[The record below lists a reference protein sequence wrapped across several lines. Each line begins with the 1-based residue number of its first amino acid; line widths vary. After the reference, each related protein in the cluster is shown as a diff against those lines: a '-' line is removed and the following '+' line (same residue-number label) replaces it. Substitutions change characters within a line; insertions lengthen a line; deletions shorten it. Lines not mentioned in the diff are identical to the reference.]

1 MITINQTNR
10 EPKPFGFRF
19 VAPLALGAALNPI
32 NSTMLAVAIVPIADS
47 LHVGV
52 AQAGWLI
59 AGLYLAAAVA
69 QPMMG
74 RLVDLFGP
82 RSVYLASLVFVAV
95 AGVIGWRAT
104 SLASLVIARVVLGIG
119 TSGAYPS
126 AMRLFRL
133 EGDRLG
139 VAPPRFA
146 MGVLSLAGVATAAV
160 GPVIGG
166 ILTSSFGWRSIF
178 TVNVPLALLI
188 AVLIVVWIPKDQGRK
203 GSFARLAEHVD
214 LAGIGLFTI
223 SLLSLMIFLMELAI
237 RPLWLALL
245 SAAIFTLILAVY
257 SARHKQPF
265 IDVRM
270 VVHNLPL
277 TVTFLRA
284 GAVAMI
290 VYAVFYG
297 FAQWVQGAV
306 GVSSVKAG
314 LITFP
319 LSAIAAISSV
329 TCVGT
334 KGLRAP
340 FIVSAGA
347 ALAGCIFLLQIDSA
361 TSIWLIAAAVMF
373 FGIPQGTFSTATQAA
388 VYIQAPAEE
397 IGTAAGLQRTAQ
409 YIGSI
414 IATSL
419 LALVY
424 GQRATDHSLHVL
436 AIVLGVISAGLLVVT
451 VFDPTVPTVESSHQS
466 TSFGNNRCNP
476 RRFVRPTHDVTRT
489 GFTLSTSRCHA
500 APQTLARHTGEQW

>member
-1 MITINQTNR
+1 MMSVQTNR

-32 NSTMLAVAIVPIADS
+32 NSTMLAVAVVPIADS

-95 AGVIGWRAT
+95 AGLIGWRAT

-166 ILTSSFGWRSIF
+166 ILTSTFGWRSIF

-188 AVLIVVWIPKDQGRK
+188 AVLIVLWIPKDQGRK

-223 SLLSLMIFLMELAI
+223 SLLSLMIFLMELTI
-237 RPLWLALL
+237 RPLWPALL
-245 SAAIFTLILAVY
+245 SAALFTLILAVY
-257 SARHKQPF
+257 SARRKQPF

-284 GAVAMI
+284 GTVAMI

-306 GVSSVKAG
+306 DVSSAKAG

-329 TCVGT
+329 TGVR
-334 KGLRAP
+334 KGIRAP
-340 FIVSAGA
+340 FVVSAGA
-347 ALAGCIFLLQIDSA
+347 ALAGCIFLLLIDSA
-361 TSIWLIAAAVMF
+361 TSIWLIAAAVML

-388 VYIQAPAEE
+388 VYLQSPAEE

-409 YIGSI
+409 CIGSI

-424 GQRATDHSLHVL
+424 GQRATDHGLHVL
-436 AIVLGVISAGLLVVT
+436 AIVLGVISAVLLVAT
-451 VFDPTVPTVESSHQS
+451 VFDPTVPTVESSHES
-466 TSFGNNRCNP
+466 TSFRNNRCNP
-476 RRFVRPTHDVTRT
+476 RRFVRPTHDVT
-489 GFTLSTSRCHA
+489 GEPGSRSQRHAGHA
-500 APQTLARHTGEQW
+500 ARQTLDRQTGEQW

>member
-1 MITINQTNR
+1 M
-10 EPKPFGFRF
+10 
-19 VAPLALGAALNPI
+19 LALLR
-32 NSTMLAVAIVPIADS
+32 
-47 LHVGV
+47 
-52 AQAGWLI
+52 Q

-146 MGVLSLAGVATAAV
+146 MGVLSLAGLATAAV

-166 ILTSSFGWRSIF
+166 ILTSRFGWRSIF

-203 GSFARLAEHVD
+203 GSFARLAEYVD

-223 SLLSLMIFLMELAI
+223 SLLSLMIFLMELTI
-237 RPLWLALL
+237 RPLWPALL

-257 SARHKQPF
+257 SARRKQPF

-270 VVHNLPL
+270 VLHNLPL

-306 GVSSVKAG
+306 GVSSAK
-314 LITFP
+314 LW
-319 LSAIAAISSV
+319 S
-329 TCVGT
+329 
-334 KGLRAP
+334 
-340 FIVSAGA
+340 
-347 ALAGCIFLLQIDSA
+347 
-361 TSIWLIAAAVMF
+361 
-373 FGIPQGTFSTATQAA
+373 
-388 VYIQAPAEE
+388 E
-397 IGTAAGLQRTAQ
+397 
-409 YIGSI
+409 
-414 IATSL
+414 
-419 LALVY
+419 
-424 GQRATDHSLHVL
+424 
-436 AIVLGVISAGLLVVT
+436 GLLCR
-451 VFDPTVPTVESSHQS
+451 
-466 TSFGNNRCNP
+466 N
-476 RRFVRPTHDVTRT
+476 
-489 GFTLSTSRCHA
+489 A
-500 APQTLARHTGEQW
+500 MK